1 MSLPFWISISNAIS
15 IVSLFA
21 LQVDLLWGI
30 YASKG
35 TWYKSNRCHRC
46 LCSFD
51 QIKLGY
57 ARGVTLVADGTNDSM
72 DLVLFQYLPQTI
84 DIRVVNN
91 KRWNTEDIS
100 DWLFSCEQVLQGPP
114 VLFITFRVR
123 ITAS

>member
-35 TWYKSNRCHRC
+35 TGYKSNRCHRC

-51 QIKLGY
+51 QIQLGY

-72 DLVLFQYLPQTI
+72 DIVLFQYLPQTI

-100 DWLFSCEQVLQGPP
+100 IWLFSCEQVLQGPP
-114 VLFITFRVR
+114 GLFITFRVR